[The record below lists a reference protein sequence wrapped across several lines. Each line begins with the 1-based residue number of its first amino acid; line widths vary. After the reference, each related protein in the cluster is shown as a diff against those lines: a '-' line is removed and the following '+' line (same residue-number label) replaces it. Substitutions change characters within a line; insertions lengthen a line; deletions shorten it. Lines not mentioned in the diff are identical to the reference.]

1 MSWKAVTESDP
12 SANWGHFSSSAFQ
25 CLERSVAE
33 SDDWKSAA
41 QLQNSHLA
49 DPIQQLEN
57 YIDAAS
63 ATLKIAVAQHLE
75 LHSLL
80 SQIDQFPRTPRS
92 CVTPPATGLYHA
104 STPSPTRKE
113 PLPSTT
119 CLTQL
124 YAPEQRSPKPCTDH
138 YTEENNDNWAP
149 RPSVKQVPVLE
160 VDAAPAFLS
169 TSILFLVVCF
179 CTLISRLHRAMHQ
192 SLRPTAPLRRMPKQG
207 RSRRNCRVRRK
218 GLTRRKIYSLPAF
231 LRACRKTQ
239 TRQPS
244 TDSAPHYAL
253 DNLSASFAEVSQL
266 LHLEQLAS
274 PAHFPPLVVEH
285 EKLPH
290 GRAMPSAS
298 EQFTASAAVIGSS
311 VTFLRLSYGLN
322 DGVKEL
328 WGQPNTWTD
337 WQCSCG
343 FINFERRLECLQC
356 TKPKLRAEG
365 FAHDNAGA
373 TCLIQ

>member
-1 MSWKAVTESDP
+1 MSSKAVTESDP

-138 YTEENNDNWAP
+138 YTEENNDIGIALRARQPERLVCRSKSVAAP
-149 RPSVKQVPVLE
+149 R
-160 VDAAPAFLS
+160 
-169 TSILFLVVCF
+169 T
-179 CTLISRLHRAMHQ
+179 T
-192 SLRPTAPLRRMPKQG
+192 
-207 RSRRNCRVRRK
+207 RK
-218 GLTRRKIYSLPAF
+218 
-231 LRACRKTQ
+231 
-239 TRQPS
+239 PS
-244 TDSAPHYAL
+244 T
-253 DNLSASFAEVSQL
+253 LS
-266 LHLEQLAS
+266 
-274 PAHFPPLVVEH
+274 
-285 EKLPH
+285 
-290 GRAMPSAS
+290 
-298 EQFTASAAVIGSS
+298 SS
-311 VTFLRLSYGLN
+311 CCRT
-322 DGVKEL
+322 
-328 WGQPNTWTD
+328 
-337 WQCSCG
+337 
-343 FINFERRLECLQC
+343 
-356 TKPKLRAEG
+356 
-365 FAHDNAGA
+365 
-373 TCLIQ
+373 

>member
-1 MSWKAVTESDP
+1 MSSKAVTESDP
-12 SANWGHFSSSAFQ
+12 STNWGHFSLSAFQ
-25 CLERSVAE
+25 CLERSIAE

-41 QLQNSHLA
+41 QLQNSHFA

-63 ATLKIAVAQHLE
+63 ATLKIAVARHLE
-75 LHSLL
+75 LQSLL

-92 CVTPPATGLYHA
+92 CVTPPATGLYPV

-119 CLTQL
+119 CVTQI
-124 YAPEQRSPKPCTDH
+124 YAPEQRSPKPCTDQ
-138 YTEENNDNWAP
+138 YTVENNDNWAP
-149 RPSVKQVPVLE
+149 RPSLKQVPVLE

-179 CTLISRLHRAMHQ
+179 CALISRLHRAMHQ
-192 SLRPTAPLRRMPKQG
+192 PLRPTAPLRRVPKQG
-207 RSRRNCRVRRK
+207 RSRHKCRVPRR

-244 TDSAPHYAL
+244 TDSAPHYTL
-253 DNLSASFAEVSQL
+253 DNLSASFAEVSEL
-266 LHLEQLAS
+266 LHQEQLAS

-285 EKLPH
+285 AKVPH
-290 GRAMPSAS
+290 GRAVPSAS
-298 EQFTASAAVIGSS
+298 EQLKASAAINSS
-311 VTFLRLSYGLN
+311 SLTFLRLSYGLN
-322 DGVKEL
+322 DGVKGL
-328 WGQPNTWTD
+328 WGQPNTWTN
-337 WQCSCG
+337 WQCGLG
-343 FINFERRLECLQC
+343 FINFERTLECLQC
-356 TKPKLRAEG
+356 TKRSLELKASCTTTQEQH
-365 FAHDNAGA
+365 A
-373 TCLIQ
+373 